1 MQVLTKAFFSRKFIK
16 EGLMYKFI
24 VKLFVIQI
32 VFLLLISCDTN
43 PVHNT
48 QTKAIPLNPSP
59 PINNSYKTKP
69 PLIPSKPQVNK
80 NIHEYKL
87 DEPKQ
92 PEFAT
97 KNTNAKTIN
106 YNNDKTAETTLYPLT
121 VTGTNN
127 KNITFKKP
135 PEKII
140 AFDSAAVE
148 IIYALEEEDK
158 IIGTHSYVTYPQNT
172 KNIAKVGDAFN
183 INIESVINL
192 EPDLF
197 YIFFEQ
203 YVHQLEKNKIK
214 VLYQQSLNDNFESI
228 PARILMWGQILNK
241 NQKALDSANLFQ
253 KRLNNIKIFFENYSD
268 GPTVFYDTGS
278 LWTPGNNTLV
288 GQTLNL
294 LKLQNIANDI
304 SGYKQ
309 YSKELI
315 IQKNPQII
323 ITSSPDYFLNSPE
336 FKNLT
341 AVKNKRIITIN
352 QELLS
357 IAGPRF
363 IDGIEELGI
372 AIYSPIF
379 NKILLSNIDK

>member
-1 MQVLTKAFFSRKFIK
+1 MFKLIA
-16 EGLMYKFI
+16 
-24 VKLFVIQI
+24 KLFVIQI
-32 VFLLLISCDTN
+32 IFLLSVACSSSIDYSSKNEPIPLNPIPPFN
-43 PVHNT
+43 PVAPVHTIYKTKPALIPIQPQPNKET
-48 QTKAIPLNPSP
+48 NKFKLIEPKQPKLATKKITNSKKTKAIPPT
-59 PINNSYKTKP
+59 SY
-69 PLIPSKPQVNK
+69 PLIITGSNEK
-80 NIHEYKL
+80 NI
-87 DEPKQ
+87 
-92 PEFAT
+92 
-97 KNTNAKTIN
+97 I
-106 YNNDKTAETTLYPLT
+106 
-121 VTGTNN
+121 
-127 KNITFKKP
+127 FKKS

-148 IIYALEEEDK
+148 IIYEIGAGDK
-158 IIGTHSYVTYPQNT
+158 IIGTHSFVNFPESVN
-172 KNIAKVGDAFN
+172 NIEKVGDAFN
-183 INIESVINL
+183 LNIESVINL

-203 YVHQLEKNKIK
+203 YIDQLENNKIQ
-214 VLYQQSLNDNFESI
+214 VLYQKSLNGNFESI
-228 PARILMWGQILNK
+228 PERIIMWGKILNK
-241 NQKALDSANLFQ
+241 NQEALNSANLF
-253 KRLNNIKIFFENYSD
+253 KTRLNNIKIFFNNYSD

-278 LWTPGNNTLV
+278 LWTPGHDTLI
-288 GQTLNL
+288 GQTLDL
-294 LKLQNIANDI
+294 LKLHNIAKDI

-323 ITSSPDYFLNSPE
+323 ITPSPEYFANSSE

-357 IAGPRF
+357 VAGPRF
-363 IDGIEELGI
+363 IDGIEELGV

>member
-1 MQVLTKAFFSRKFIK
+1 MFKLIA
-16 EGLMYKFI
+16 
-24 VKLFVIQI
+24 KLFVIQI
-32 VFLLLISCDTN
+32 IFLLSVACSSSIDYSSKNEPIPLNPIPPVTPVTPVAPVNTIYKTKPALIPIQPQPNKETN
-43 PVHNT
+43 KFKLIEPKQPKLATKKITNSEK
-48 QTKAIPLNPSP
+48 TKAIPPT
-59 PINNSYKTKP
+59 SY
-69 PLIPSKPQVNK
+69 PLIITGSNEK
-80 NIHEYKL
+80 NI
-87 DEPKQ
+87 
-92 PEFAT
+92 
-97 KNTNAKTIN
+97 I
-106 YNNDKTAETTLYPLT
+106 
-121 VTGTNN
+121 
-127 KNITFKKP
+127 FKKS

-148 IIYALEEEDK
+148 IIYEIGAGDK
-158 IIGTHSYVTYPQNT
+158 IIGTHSFVNFPESAN
-172 KNIAKVGDAFN
+172 NIEKVGDAFN
-183 INIESVINL
+183 LNIESVISL

-203 YVHQLEKNKIK
+203 YIDQLENNKIQ
-214 VLYQQSLNDNFESI
+214 VLYQKSLNGNFESI
-228 PARILMWGQILNK
+228 PERIIMWGKILNK
-241 NQKALDSANLFQ
+241 NQEALNSANLF
-253 KRLNNIKIFFENYSD
+253 KRRLNNIEIFFNNYSD

-278 LWTPGNNTLV
+278 LWTPGHDTLI
-288 GQTLNL
+288 GKTLDL
-294 LKLQNIANDI
+294 LKLHNIAKDI

-323 ITSSPDYFLNSPE
+323 ITPSPEYFANSSE

-357 IAGPRF
+357 VAGPRF
-363 IDGIEELGI
+363 IDGIEELGV

>member
-1 MQVLTKAFFSRKFIK
+1 MFKIIIK
-16 EGLMYKFI
+16 I
-24 VKLFVIQI
+24 FVIQI
-32 VFLLLISCDTN
+32 FFLLLISCYSDTT
-43 PVHNT
+43 HNT
-48 QTKAIPLNPSP
+48 KNKPIQLNPIP
-59 PINNSYKTKP
+59 PADNIYKTKL
-69 PLIPSKPQVNK
+69 PLIPSKPSANK
-80 NIHEYKL
+80 EIEELNFIN
-87 DEPKQ
+87 PKQ
-92 PEFAT
+92 PVLAT
-97 KNTNAKTIN
+97 KSIKKKITN
-106 YNNDKTAETTLYPLT
+106 NNKISPATTYPLII
-121 VTGTNN
+121 TGTNK
-127 KNITFKKP
+127 KNITFEKSP
-135 PEKII
+135 DKII

-148 IIYALEEEDK
+148 IIYALGGENK
-158 IIGTHSYVTYPQNT
+158 IIGTHSFVNYPENT
-172 KNIAKVGDAFN
+172 ENITKVGDAFN
-183 INIESVINL
+183 LNIESVINL

-203 YVHQLEKNKIK
+203 YIKQLENNKIK

-228 PARILMWGQILNK
+228 PARILMWGKILNK
-241 NQKALDSANLFQ
+241 NQEALNTANLFE
-253 KRLNNIKIFFENYSD
+253 KRLNNIKTFFQNYSN

-294 LKLQNIANDI
+294 LKLQNIAKDI

-315 IQKNPQII
+315 IQNDPQII
-323 ITSSPDYFLNSPE
+323 ITSSPEYFLNSSE

-341 AVKNKRIITIN
+341 AVKNKRIITTN

-363 IDGIEELGI
+363 IDGIEELGL

>member
-1 MQVLTKAFFSRKFIK
+1 MFKLIA
-16 EGLMYKFI
+16 
-24 VKLFVIQI
+24 KLFVIQI
-32 VFLLLISCDTN
+32 IFLLSVACSSSIDYSSKNELIPLNPIPPFN
-43 PVHNT
+43 PVAPVAPFHTIYKTKPALIPIQPQPNKET
-48 QTKAIPLNPSP
+48 NKFKLIEPKQPKLATKKITNSKKTKAIPPT
-59 PINNSYKTKP
+59 SY
-69 PLIPSKPQVNK
+69 PLIITGSNEK
-80 NIHEYKL
+80 NI
-87 DEPKQ
+87 
-92 PEFAT
+92 
-97 KNTNAKTIN
+97 I
-106 YNNDKTAETTLYPLT
+106 
-121 VTGTNN
+121 
-127 KNITFKKP
+127 FKKS

-148 IIYALEEEDK
+148 IIYEIGAGDK
-158 IIGTHSYVTYPQNT
+158 IIGTHSFVNFPESAN
-172 KNIAKVGDAFN
+172 NIEKVGDAFN
-183 INIESVINL
+183 LNIESVISL

-203 YVHQLEKNKIK
+203 YIHQLENNKIQ
-214 VLYQQSLNDNFESI
+214 VLYQKSLNGNFESI
-228 PARILMWGQILNK
+228 PERIIMWGKILNK
-241 NQKALDSANLFQ
+241 NQEALNSANLF
-253 KRLNNIKIFFENYSD
+253 KTRLNNIEIFFNNYSD

-278 LWTPGNNTLV
+278 LWTPGHDTLI
-288 GQTLNL
+288 GQTLDL
-294 LKLQNIANDI
+294 LKLHNIAKDI

-323 ITSSPDYFLNSPE
+323 ITPSPEYFANSSE

-357 IAGPRF
+357 VAGPRF

>member
-1 MQVLTKAFFSRKFIK
+1 
-16 EGLMYKFI
+16 MYKFI
-24 VKLFVIQI
+24 IKLFVVQI
-32 VFLLLISCDTN
+32 VFLLLISCYASTPLSTQN
-43 PVHNT
+43 KSVPLKPTPPV
-48 QTKAIPLNPSP
+48 
-59 PINNSYKTKP
+59 NNSYKTKP
-69 PLIPSKPQVNK
+69 TLMPSKPQSSK
-80 NIHEYKL
+80 HIHEYKL
-87 DEPKQ
+87 TEPKQ
-92 PEFAT
+92 PKSAT
-97 KNTNAKTIN
+97 KNINTKIINNNNKTV
-106 YNNDKTAETTLYPLT
+106 KETSYPLI

-127 KNITFKKP
+127 KNITFENTP
-135 PEKII
+135 NKII

-148 IIYALEEEDK
+148 IIYALGEEDK
-158 IIGTHSYVTYPQNT
+158 IIGTHSYVNYPQNT
-172 KNIAKVGDAFN
+172 KDIAKVGDAFN

-203 YVHQLEKNKIK
+203 YVRQLEKNKIK
-214 VLYQQSLNDNFESI
+214 VLYQQSLNDNFEAI

-253 KRLNNIKIFFENYSD
+253 ERLNNIKIFFQNYSN

-315 IQKNPQII
+315 IQKDPQII
-323 ITSSPDYFLNSPE
+323 ITSSPDYFYNSTE

-341 AVKNKRIITIN
+341 AVKNKRIITTN

-363 IDGIEELGI
+363 INGIEELGT

>member
-1 MQVLTKAFFSRKFIK
+1 MFKIIIK
-16 EGLMYKFI
+16 I
-24 VKLFVIQI
+24 FVIQI
-32 VFLLLISCDTN
+32 FFLLLISCYSDTT
-43 PVHNT
+43 HNT
-48 QTKAIPLNPSP
+48 KNKPIQLNPIP
-59 PINNSYKTKP
+59 PADNIYKTKLH
-69 PLIPSKPQVNK
+69 LIPSKPSANK
-80 NIHEYKL
+80 EIEELNFIN
-87 DEPKQ
+87 PKQ
-92 PEFAT
+92 PVLAT
-97 KNTNAKTIN
+97 KSIKKKITN
-106 YNNDKTAETTLYPLT
+106 NNKISPATTYPLII
-121 VTGTNN
+121 TGTNK
-127 KNITFKKP
+127 KNITFEKSP
-135 PEKII
+135 DKII

-148 IIYALEEEDK
+148 IIYALGGENK
-158 IIGTHSYVTYPQNT
+158 IIGTHSFVNYPENT
-172 KNIAKVGDAFN
+172 ENITKVGDAFN
-183 INIESVINL
+183 LNIESVINL

-203 YVHQLEKNKIK
+203 YIKQLENNKIK

-228 PARILMWGQILNK
+228 PARILMWGKILNK
-241 NQKALDSANLFQ
+241 NQEALNTANLFE
-253 KRLNNIKIFFENYSD
+253 KRLNNIKIFFKNYSS

-294 LKLQNIANDI
+294 LKLQNIAKDI

-315 IQKNPQII
+315 IQNDPQII
-323 ITSSPDYFLNSPE
+323 ITSSPEYFLNSSE

-341 AVKNKRIITIN
+341 AVKNKRIITTN

-363 IDGIEELGI
+363 IDGIEELGL

>member
-1 MQVLTKAFFSRKFIK
+1 MFKIIIK
-16 EGLMYKFI
+16 I
-24 VKLFVIQI
+24 FVIQI
-32 VFLLLISCDTN
+32 FFLLLISCYSDTT
-43 PVHNT
+43 HNT
-48 QTKAIPLNPSP
+48 KNKPIQINPIPPAGN
-59 PINNSYKTKP
+59 IYKTKP
-69 PLIPSKPQVNK
+69 ALTPSKPSANK
-80 NIHEYKL
+80 KIKELNFIK
-87 DEPKQ
+87 PKQ
-92 PEFAT
+92 PVLAT
-97 KNTNAKTIN
+97 KSIKKKITNDNKISPA
-106 YNNDKTAETTLYPLT
+106 TTYPLII
-121 VTGTNN
+121 TGTNK
-127 KNITFKKP
+127 KNITFEKSP
-135 PEKII
+135 DKII

-148 IIYALEEEDK
+148 IIYALGGENK
-158 IIGTHSYVTYPQNT
+158 IIGTHSFVNYPENT
-172 KNIAKVGDAFN
+172 ENITKVGDAFN
-183 INIESVINL
+183 LNIESVINL
-192 EPDLF
+192 ETDLF

-203 YVHQLEKNKIK
+203 YIKQLENNKIK

-228 PARILMWGQILNK
+228 PARILMWGKILNK
-241 NQKALDSANLFQ
+241 NHEALNTANLFE
-253 KRLNNIKIFFENYSD
+253 KRLNNIKIFFKNYSN

-294 LKLQNIANDI
+294 LKLQNIAKDI

-315 IQKNPQII
+315 IQNDPQII
-323 ITSSPDYFLNSPE
+323 ITSSPEYFLNSSE

-341 AVKNKRIITIN
+341 AVKNKRIITTN

-363 IDGIEELGI
+363 IDGIEELGL

>member
-1 MQVLTKAFFSRKFIK
+1 MFKLIA
-16 EGLMYKFI
+16 
-24 VKLFVIQI
+24 KLFVIQI
-32 VFLLLISCDTN
+32 IFLLSVACSSSIDYSSKNELIPLNPIPPFN
-43 PVHNT
+43 PVAPVAPFHTIYKTKPALIPIQPQPNKET
-48 QTKAIPLNPSP
+48 NKFKLIEPKQPKLATKKITNSKKTKAIPPT
-59 PINNSYKTKP
+59 SY
-69 PLIPSKPQVNK
+69 PLIITGSNEK
-80 NIHEYKL
+80 NI
-87 DEPKQ
+87 
-92 PEFAT
+92 
-97 KNTNAKTIN
+97 I
-106 YNNDKTAETTLYPLT
+106 
-121 VTGTNN
+121 
-127 KNITFKKP
+127 FKKS

-148 IIYALEEEDK
+148 IIYEIGAGDK
-158 IIGTHSYVTYPQNT
+158 IIGTHSFVNFPESAN
-172 KNIAKVGDAFN
+172 NIEKVGDAFN
-183 INIESVINL
+183 LNIESVISL

-203 YVHQLEKNKIK
+203 YIDQLENNKIQ
-214 VLYQQSLNDNFESI
+214 VLYQKSLNGNFESI
-228 PARILMWGQILNK
+228 PERIIMWGKILNK
-241 NQKALDSANLFQ
+241 NQEALNSANLF
-253 KRLNNIKIFFENYSD
+253 KTRLNNIEIFFNNYSD

-278 LWTPGNNTLV
+278 LWTPGHDTLI
-288 GQTLNL
+288 GQTLDL
-294 LKLQNIANDI
+294 LKLHNIAKDI

-323 ITSSPDYFLNSPE
+323 ITPSPEYFANSSE

-357 IAGPRF
+357 VAGPRF
-363 IDGIEELGI
+363 IDGIEELGV

>member
-1 MQVLTKAFFSRKFIK
+1 
-16 EGLMYKFI
+16 MYKFI

-43 PVHNT
+43 PVRNP
-48 QTKAIPLNPSP
+48 QTKSIPLNPSP

-69 PLIPSKPQVNK
+69 ALIPSKPQGNK

-87 DEPKQ
+87 AEPKQ
-92 PEFAT
+92 PKFPSRDI
-97 KNTNAKTIN
+97 NTKTIN
-106 YNNDKTAETTLYPLT
+106 NKTIAATSYPLI

-127 KNITFKKP
+127 KNITFEKAP
-135 PEKII
+135 SKII

-148 IIYALEEEDK
+148 IIYALGAEDK

-241 NQKALDSANLFQ
+241 NQKALESANLFN
-253 KRLNNIKIFFENYSD
+253 KRLNNIKLFFQKYSN

-278 LWTPGNNTLV
+278 LWTPGNNTLI

-315 IQKNPQII
+315 IQKDPQII

-341 AVKNKRIITIN
+341 AVKNNRIITTN

-357 IAGPRF
+357 IPGPRF
-363 IDGIEELGI
+363 IDGIEELGM

-379 NKILLSNIDK
+379 NKILLSSIDK